1 MLIGG
6 ARERWRAGW
15 LASAALAAT
24 VGACSAYH
32 AQPLPP
38 ADAIGAPAAVD
49 WTAVQV
55 RASEIKHPLLPA
67 LHVDLRDGLSPDEAA
82 LIAVAANP
90 LLQVARAIRGVAQAQ
105 VIAAG
110 VLPNPLISGSMDRP
124 TSDSTRAVTGISL
137 GAAVDLLRFVTRGAD
152 RDAAQRRLQSID
164 LGLAW
169 QEWQV
174 AESARLRTYSLML
187 VEKALALA
195 ADQEREMSTTV
206 ATLRTAVRGQLA
218 TKVEL
223 GAADVAYHAVV
234 DAHLALKLQRDTALV
249 ALAQLLGVDRGS
261 MPHIE
266 STPVPFDSDSSAAHG
281 PGIPTLDVMMQDLG
295 NRRFDLQGLRRGY
308 LSQEARVWA
317 SVLRQF
323 PRVSIGVN
331 RIRDTGNLHTL
342 GGVVSI
348 LFPLFDR
355 NQGEMAVTRATR
367 SQLGAEYDARVID
380 ARATI
385 EALLAEVSVSEQ
397 RLQNLRTSIAVQQE
411 TVDLYRRA
419 LQNGNADVFTY
430 YVARGD
436 LMNRRRDAIAAQR
449 DLVSLVIALETE
461 TGLHFIAPA
470 Q

>member
-6 ARERWRAGW
+6 ARARWRVRW

-24 VGACSAYH
+24 VSACSAYH

-38 ADAIGAPAAVD
+38 ANAIGAPAGVD
-49 WTAVQV
+49 WMAVQV

-67 LHVDLRDGLSPDEAA
+67 LPVNLSDGLSPDEAA

-90 LLQVARAIRGVAQAQ
+90 QLQVARAMRGVAQAQ

-110 VLPNPLISGSMDRP
+110 VLPNPQVSGSMDRP

-137 GAAVDLLRFVTRGAD
+137 GAAVDLLGFVTRGAD

-187 VEKALALA
+187 VEKALDLA
-195 ADQEREMSTTV
+195 ADQEREMFTTV

-234 DAHLALKLQRDTALV
+234 DAHLALRLQRDTALV
-249 ALAQLLGVDRGS
+249 ALAQLMGVDRAS
-261 MPHIE
+261 MPRIE
-266 STPVPFDSDSSAAHG
+266 NTPVPFDSDSAAGRG
-281 PGIPTLDVMMQDLG
+281 PDIPTLDAMMQDLG
-295 NRRFDLQGLRRGY
+295 NRRLDLQGLRMGY
-308 LSQEARVWA
+308 LSQEARVRA

-367 SQLGAEYDARVID
+367 LQLRAEYDARVID

-449 DLVSLVIALETE
+449 DLVSLAIALETE

-470 Q
+470 R